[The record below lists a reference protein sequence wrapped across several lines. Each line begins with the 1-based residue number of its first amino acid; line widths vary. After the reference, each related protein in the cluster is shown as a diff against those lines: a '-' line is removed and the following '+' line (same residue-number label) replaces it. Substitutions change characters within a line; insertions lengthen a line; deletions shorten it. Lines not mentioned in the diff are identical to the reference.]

1 MAGRTMVKLIHA
13 DDFFPNDDVTNLRN
27 AVVNSNF
34 IEKPYGREID
44 NFNIIYPDIET
55 IFHRVLGERVIVDP
69 YRSGV
74 IRKPYNNAI
83 HFEHY
88 NSPDEWCFLIALE
101 RTTIN
106 LWHHI
111 DPTNKMGDLE
121 KATTTDALMGVDYN
135 YKNLFEWK
143 IHTNILLEPN
153 QAIFMRPWLF
163 HSLESGLVQYYR
175 LIADAKYRV
184 LVMGLPNSSKKSVSE
199 KLTSK
204 LNNSVLLNSMDY
216 RTKHRDIDFTENGQ
230 LRHCHRML
238 KYARASD
245 ATVTVIN
252 MTTPLPKM
260 REILNPDFL
269 IWVADGDIAEYKE
282 LQDMYTPPV
291 VYDYK
296 CDGDNDEE
304 IDNIIQRIITKRI

>member
-13 DDFFPNDDVTNLRN
+13 DGFFPKEDVGNLRN
-27 AVVNSNF
+27 AVNELNF
-34 IEKPYGREID
+34 VKKPYGLEID
-44 NFNIIYPDIET
+44 NFNIIYPDIEI
-55 IFHRVLGERVIVDP
+55 IFKNVLGERVIVDP

-88 NSPDEWCFLIALE
+88 NSPDEWCFLVALE
-101 RTTIN
+101 KTTIN

-111 DPTNKMGDLE
+111 DPDGKMGELE
-121 KATTTDALMGVDYN
+121 QATTTDALVGVDYD

-153 QAIFMRPWLF
+153 QALFMRPWLF

-175 LIADAKYRV
+175 LIADPKYRI
-184 LVMGLPNSSKKSVSE
+184 LVMGLPNSSKKSISQ
-199 KLTSK
+199 KLADKFSSS
-204 LNNSVLLNSMDY
+204 LVLNSME
-216 RTKHRDIDFTENGQ
+216 HRVSHKDVDFSEDGQ
-230 LRHCHRML
+230 LRHCYRML

-245 ATVTVIN
+245 KDTTIIN
-252 MTTPLPKM
+252 MTAPLPKM

-269 IWVADGDIAEYKE
+269 IWAADGDNTQYEE
-282 LQDMYTPPV
+282 LNTIYTPPI

-296 CDGDNDEE
+296 CESDDDIE